1 MTVLRKSRG
10 PYRKGVERR
19 LEVVDMAVDVFG
31 QYGFKGGTL
40 QHVADRV
47 GLTPAAII
55 KLFGSK
61 ERLLIAVLEHWD
73 VVTGQ
78 VMGADL
84 RGAELLEGFK
94 RLMAYHAR
102 HRGLMELYTTMAAE
116 ATSPE
121 HPAHGFMTERYRS
134 TLANMRRLFTD
145 AIGDGHFGAMTE
157 AEIADEAE
165 CLLATM
171 DGLEIQFLLNPAF
184 DLEAS
189 FGRFLDRL
197 AARLSP
203 DGVPAGG

>member
-1 MTVLRKSRG
+1 MPVLGKQRG
-10 PYRKGVERR
+10 PYKKGVERR
-19 LEVVDMAVDVFG
+19 LEVVDVAVEVFG

-47 GLTPAAII
+47 GLTPAAIT

-84 RGAELLEGFK
+84 RGTAVLEGFR

-102 HRGLMELYTTMAAE
+102 HRGLLELYTRMAAE
-116 ATSPE
+116 AASPD
-121 HPAHGFMTERYRS
+121 HPAHAFMTDRYRR

-145 AIGDGHFGAMTE
+145 AVEDGYFRPMTE
-157 AEIADEAE
+157 DQITSEAE

-171 DGLEIQFLLNPAF
+171 DGLEIQFLLNPGF

-189 FGRFLDRL
+189 FAAFVDRL
-197 AARLSP
+197 TRLSS
-203 DGVPAGG
+203 DGVPVQG